1 MAQRPVRKEPSYQIG
16 IPLDGSDDSALQ
28 PGDRYDQEETAQDY
42 VAPPP
47 SEHPSTEVALPQE
60 IEMEEEPAPQPVPT
74 TDVALPVAPPAPV
87 PRRRGRTDAA
97 ATSSRS
103 SDPRGQASAR
113 QASSR
118 SSRRLA
124 ATSGAAPVSSRRF
137 AAVDRGAWQKSLLW
151 VGLGLLVALIAVAA
165 VVLLVARESP
175 GRRLAV
181 EALAEAGRQSEL
193 ARNALVNR
201 RGAEARQAY
210 AAALEAL
217 TKTPQLGGAIAMPPE
232 DPTVIRD
239 LALQANGLRN
249 EIEPLDAR
257 ITQIESENA
266 AEANLAA
273 LKVRC
278 ATIDSA
284 NTDLEQLDRDIRA
297 YIENPVDPRSGP
309 SPSNATAFSRLVA
322 DANLRLASITAE
334 RDRREAARTA
344 IPLRLAAVEV
354 DGLIR
359 QERFGEALGKL
370 DALARQ
376 HPDADFNPLRAMV
389 EDAAAKAWRSAKSQ
403 YETRLA
409 DWKSPGATEVQR
421 KTGLASAKERMNQV
435 IQRYGMPQYVDQ
447 ARALLTPLP

>member
-103 SDPRGQASAR
+103 GAPRGQGPAR
-113 QASSR
+113 QAGSR

-137 AAVDRGAWQKSLLW
+137 SAVDRGAWQKSLLW

-165 VVLLVARESP
+165 VVLLAARESP

-201 RGAEARQAY
+201 RGAEARHAY
-210 AAALEAL
+210 AAALDAL

-257 ITQIESENA
+257 IAQIESENA

-278 ATIDSA
+278 ATIGSA
-284 NTDLEQLDRDIRA
+284 DTDLEQLDRDIRA

-309 SPSNATAFSRLVA
+309 SQSNATAFSRLVA
-322 DANLRLASITAE
+322 DANLRLASITTE
-334 RDRREAARTA
+334 RDRRKAARTA

-354 DGLIR
+354 DGLVQ

-389 EDAAAKAWRSAKSQ
+389 EDSAAKAWRSAKSQ

-421 KTGLASAKERMNQV
+421 KTGLAGAKERMNQV